1 MPITRSLLHTHE
13 ILEFLCDED
22 GEIKIQNG
30 DYGERF
36 GVMGQPINQVD
47 CPEYGLFENSKT
59 DPKARIAVFREG
71 TSDFVKFPDYD
82 MSPF

>member
-1 MPITRSLLHTHE
+1 MTADKMRKKNLFFLHATNQKLLFE
-13 ILEFLCDED
+13 P
-22 GEIKIQNG
+22 
-30 DYGERF
+30 R
-36 GVMGQPINQVD
+36 
-47 CPEYGLFENSKT
+47 LFENSKT

>member
-1 MPITRSLLHTHE
+1 MKTKNAILIETLPFSVFLPPIL
-13 ILEFLCDED
+13 
-22 GEIKIQNG
+22 
-30 DYGERF
+30 
-36 GVMGQPINQVD
+36 
-47 CPEYGLFENSKT
+47 EYGLFENSKT